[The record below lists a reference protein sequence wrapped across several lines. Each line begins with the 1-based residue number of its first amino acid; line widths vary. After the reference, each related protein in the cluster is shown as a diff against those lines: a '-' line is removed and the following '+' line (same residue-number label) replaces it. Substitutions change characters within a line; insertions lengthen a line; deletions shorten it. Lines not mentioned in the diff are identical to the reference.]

1 MLSTGYQCG
10 LGNKMYQKF
19 NLPLRA
25 ALVHL
30 RIYRV
35 GIGDAIY
42 KIVIRIANNN
52 GKFFISIVY
61 CNNIA
66 QSLKSISFCQD
77 MEFTT
82 GFK

>member
-1 MLSTGYQCG
+1 MPSRGYQCG
-10 LGNKMYQKF
+10 LGNKIYQKF

-35 GIGDAIY
+35 GIGDVIY
-42 KIVIRIANNN
+42 KIVLRITNNN
-52 GKFFISIVY
+52 EKFFISIVY

-66 QSLKSISFCQD
+66 QSLKSVPCCQD
-77 MEFTT
+77 IEFST